1 MHCSVNFTLFIC
13 GMNWTAFA
21 IVVLFLALISA
32 AYHKRR
38 GYFFRRTFVLACMG
52 FGGIGLLVY
61 KLVLG

>member
-1 MHCSVNFTLFIC
+1 
-13 GMNWTAFA
+13 MNWTVFA

-38 GYFFRRTFVLACMG
+38 GYFFWRTFILACMG

-61 KLVLG
+61 KLILG